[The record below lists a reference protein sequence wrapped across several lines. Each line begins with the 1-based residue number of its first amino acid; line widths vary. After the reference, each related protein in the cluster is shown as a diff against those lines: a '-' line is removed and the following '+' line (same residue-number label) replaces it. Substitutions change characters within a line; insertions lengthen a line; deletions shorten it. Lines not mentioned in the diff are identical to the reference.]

1 MKLVQWFWDALDYFW
16 SGWGAFATL
25 FLFLGGWEYASGFYT
40 ELVLPAPTVVLQ
52 KFLELLHSSQIQT
65 EVAVTAKRAG
75 IGYGLAV
82 GSGIFLGLL
91 AGKTMTA
98 AIMARPMVSI
108 LLGTPPIAWLVLAL
122 LWFGSGD
129 GSPIF
134 TVFISAL
141 PVVFLQSMQ
150 GTRTLDGKL
159 RELAIVYRLSLV
171 SRWWEVYLPHILSY
185 VLPAMITAWGIAW
198 KVVVM
203 AELLSSQ
210 NGIGSV
216 LAVSRS
222 WLDTTQAMAWVVT
235 TVGLLLL
242 SEYGVLE
249 PIKRHMEK
257 WRNSSY
263 GN

>member
-1 MKLVQWFWDALDYFW
+1 MRMKNWLFEILEYLW
-16 SGWGAFATL
+16 SGWGAFATI
-25 FLFLGGWEYASGFYT
+25 FLFLAIWEFSSGYYT
-40 ELVLPAPTVVLQ
+40 DLVLPSPVVVLKQ
-52 KFLELLHSSQIQT
+52 FIQLFHENKIQN
-65 EVAVTAKRAG
+65 EVIVTAKRAAVG
-75 IGYGLAV
+75 FLLAV
-82 GSGIFLGLL
+82 ILGITLGLL

-98 AIMARPMVSI
+98 AIMARPLVSI

-134 TVFISAL
+134 TVFISSL
-141 PVVFLQSMQ
+141 PVIFLQSMQ

-159 RELAIVYRLSLV
+159 RDLAIVYKLNFF
-171 SRWWEVYLPHILSY
+171 SRWREVYFPHILSY
-185 VLPAMITAWGIAW
+185 VLPAMITAWGISW

-203 AELLSSQ
+203 AELLSSET
-210 NGIGSV
+210 GIGSA

-222 WLDTTQAMAWVVT
+222 WLDTTQAMAWILT

-249 PIKRHMEK
+249 PIKRRVEK
-257 WRNSSY
+257 WRFIDGSI
-263 GN
+263 